1 MIARFALPAL
11 MLIACI
17 SATQT
22 SLTSTASA
30 QVKVAVVDLQRALN
44 ETQDGKKAKNQ
55 LKGLFKKRQVALDK
69 KQEDLKKMKEG
80 IEKQKDVLNKDVLRQ
95 KLESYQ
101 KSLVELQ
108 TSYVEYQKELAQKE
122 AQLTKGIIDRMQRIV
137 KTISQKDGYTFVVE
151 RNEGGVVWAKSS
163 IDITDDVIQR
173 YNKGEG
179 K

>member
-11 MLIACI
+11 LFFA
-17 SATQT
+17 STLSQAAFVT
-22 SLTSTASA
+22 SASA
-30 QVKVAVVDLQRALN
+30 QLKVAVVDLQRALN
-44 ETQDGKKAKNQ
+44 ETQDGKKAKTQ

-80 IEKQKDVLNKDVLRQ
+80 IEKQKDVLSKDVLRQ

-101 KSLVELQ
+101 KSLVQLQ

-137 KTISQKDGYTFVVE
+137 KSIAQKDGYSFVVE
-151 RNEGGVVWAKSS
+151 RNEGGVVWAKSN

>member
-1 MIARFALPAL
+1 MIARFALPFL
-11 MLIACI
+11 MLLVCA
-17 SATQT
+17 SYTQKV
-22 SLTSTASA
+22 SA
-30 QVKVAVVDLQRALN
+30 QAKVAVVDLQRALN
-44 ETQDGKKAKNQ
+44 ETQDDRKAKTQ

-80 IEKQKDVLNKDVLRQ
+80 LEKQKDVLSKDVLRQ

-101 KSLVELQ
+101 KSLVQLQ

-137 KTISQKDGYTFVVE
+137 KNIGQKDGYTFVIE
-151 RNEGGVVWAKSS
+151 RSEGGVVWAKSS

>member
-11 MLIACI
+11 LLFTC
-17 SATQT
+17 TTVQT
-22 SLTSTASA
+22 AFTSSASA
-30 QVKVAVVDLQRALN
+30 QVSVAVVDLQRALN

-80 IEKQKDVLNKDVLRQ
+80 IEKQKDVLSKDVLRE
-95 KLESYQ
+95 KLETYQ
-101 KSLVELQ
+101 KSLVQLQ

-137 KTISQKDGYTFVVE
+137 KTIAQKDGYTFVVE
-151 RNEGGVVWAKSS
+151 RNEGGVVWAKSNV
-163 IDITDDVIQR
+163 DITDDVIQR